1 MNKNELIAHVA
12 ETAGLTKTQASAAV
26 DAIFHPASGAITTT
40 LKQGGRFTLAGFGSF
55 VPKDRPERTG
65 RNPRTGAELKIAASR
80 GAGFSAGKSFKDAL
94 NG

>member
-12 ETAGLTKTQASAAV
+12 ETAGLSKAQATAAV
-26 DAIFHPASGAITTT
+26 DAIFHPTTGAITTSI
-40 LKQGGRFTLAGFGSF
+40 KQGEKFTLAGFGSF
-55 VPKDRPERTG
+55 VPKDRPARTG
-65 RNPRTGAELKIAASR
+65 RNPKTGAELQIAASR